1 MEAFAEYLAEIENPE
16 HRARTQEVLTWVAET
31 FPNLKPEIKWNT
43 PMFTNNGTFII
54 GFSIAKQHMS
64 VSPEVAGIDRFEA
77 ELKEAG
83 YSHTKEIFRILWKKP
98 VDFDLLAK
106 IIEFNIQDKANY
118 SSFWRV

>member
-1 MEAFAEYLAEIENPE
+1 MEVFAEYLAEIENPE

-64 VSPEVAGIDRFEA
+64 VSPEVAGIDRFET

-83 YSHTKEIFRILWKKP
+83 YSHTKGIFRILWKKP

>member
-1 MEAFAEYLAEIENPE
+1 MEVFAEYLAEIENPN
-16 HRARTQEVLTWVAET
+16 HRARTEEVLAWVNET

-64 VSPEVAGIDRFEA
+64 VSPEAAGIERFEA
-77 ELKEAG
+77 ELKDAG
-83 YSHTKEIFRILWKKP
+83 YSHTKGIFRITWAKP
-98 VDFDLLAK
+98 VDFSLLTK

-118 SSFWRV
+118 TSFWRV

>member
-1 MEAFAEYLAEIENPE
+1 MEVFAEYLAEIENPD

-31 FPNLKPEIKWNT
+31 FPDLKPEIKWNT

-64 VSPEVAGIDRFEA
+64 VSPEVAGIERFEA
-77 ELKEAG
+77 DIKEAG
-83 YSHTKEIFRILWKKP
+83 YSHKKGIFRITWAKP
-98 VDFDLLAK
+98 VDYDLLAK

-118 SSFWRV
+118 TSFWRV